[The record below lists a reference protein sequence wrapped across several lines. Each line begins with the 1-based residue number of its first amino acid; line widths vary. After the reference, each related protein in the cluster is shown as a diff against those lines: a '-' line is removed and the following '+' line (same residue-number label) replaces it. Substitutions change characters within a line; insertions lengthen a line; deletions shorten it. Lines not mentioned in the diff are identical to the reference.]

1 MGRKAMAHGQGNG
14 HGAGGANRSITYLD
28 GAWHEGNVPLLGSM
42 TQATWLSSIVFDGA
56 RAFQGLAPDL
66 DRHCQRVIDSALAF
80 KLEPMLTAQEIEE
93 LAWDGIRR
101 FDKDAE
107 LYIRPMF
114 WGEDGFIIPE
124 PASTRFALV
133 IHESPFP
140 TGTGFSACKSS
151 FRRPTPETAPTDA
164 KASCLYPQAARAMRE
179 AHERGFENCVLLDQ
193 MGNVAEFATAN
204 IFIVKDGVAATPV
217 PNGCFLSGITRER
230 VIQLLRD
237 DGVEVQ
243 ERRVTFP
250 EVMDADEVFSTGNY
264 AKVYPVTRLEDRDLQ
279 PGPVAKRARELY
291 FDYARNTAA

>member
-1 MGRKAMAHGQGNG
+1 MVHGQGSG
-14 HGAGGANRSITYLD
+14 HGADGANRSITYLD

-80 KLEPMLTAQEIEE
+80 RLAPMLTAQEIEE

-124 PASTRFALV
+124 PESTRFALV

-140 TGTGFSACKSS
+140 TGSGFSACKSS
-151 FRRPTPETAPTDA
+151 YRRPTPETAPTDA

-179 AHERGFENCVLLDQ
+179 AHERGFDNCVLLDQ

-204 IFIVKDGVAATPV
+204 VFIVKDGVAATPV

-230 VIQLLRD
+230 VIQLLRE

-250 EVMDADEVFSTGNY
+250 ELQDADEVFSTGNY
-264 AKVYPVTRLEDRDLQ
+264 AKVYPVTRIEDRDLQ

-291 FDYARNTAA
+291 FDYARRTAA